1 VTGVQTCA
9 LPIYHLNFM
18 QIRIT
23 ESWPAGRTIGLSIS
37 LSLDDREILIH
48 FLLHG
53 ISIKL

>member
-1 VTGVQTCA
+1 MRAMT
-9 LPIYHLNFM
+9 
-18 QIRIT
+18 IRFT
-23 ESWPAGRTIGLSIS
+23 ESWPAGRTIGLSIA